1 MVYKFNYLFMK
12 IIARSNDN
20 LSFEKG
26 GIKEVEVASDA
37 YLSVTFYKKCSQEFV
52 DAVDETY
59 NNGIEL
65 IFRGSYDVTIQ
76 ET

>member
-26 GIKEVEVASDA
+26 VEFASDA